1 MIMTTMKEGVM
12 NIRKIALTVFSIA
25 MALSLIA
32 ASVLPAT
39 GFRIKKGETA
49 SFNQGRAGV
58 SFTNS
63 QFTGIVRLSRPDDSR
78 IKAVNHPDFRGSLLE
93 VRFNKSGGE
102 KVRYV
107 VGAVY
112 VYFLLRQADLRD
124 WEHGE
129 LALYRYDSWGN
140 QWKECP
146 AFLVTNHGSRP
157 RLACRIHTFSVY
169 GLAETS
175 LEN

>member
-1 MIMTTMKEGVM
+1 M
-12 NIRKIALTVFSIA
+12 NNRKIALTVFSIV

-39 GFRIKKGETA
+39 GFRIKKGESV

-63 QFTGIVRLSRPDDSR
+63 QFTGVVRLARPDDSR
-78 IKAVNHPDFRGSLLE
+78 IRAVNHPDFRYSLLD
-93 VRFNKSGGE
+93 VRLNKSGGE

-107 VGAVY
+107 LGAVY
-112 VYFLLRQADLRD
+112 VYFLLKPADLRD

-129 LALYRYDSWGN
+129 LALYAYDSWGN

-157 RLACRIHTFSVY
+157 RLACRIRTFSVY
-169 GLAETS
+169 GLVETS
-175 LEN
+175 LDD

>member
-1 MIMTTMKEGVM
+1 MMMTGMKEGVM
-12 NIRKIALTVFSIA
+12 NIRKMTLTAFVIAI
-25 MALSLIA
+25 ALSLIA

-39 GFRIKKGETA
+39 GFRIKAGETA
-49 SFNQGRAGV
+49 SFNLGRAGV

-63 QFTGIVRLSRPDDSR
+63 FYTGIVRLSRPDDSR

-107 VGAVY
+107 TGAVY
-112 VYFLLRQADLRD
+112 VYFLLKPADLRD

-129 LALYRYDSWGN
+129 LALFAYDSWG
-140 QWKECP
+140 
-146 AFLVTNHGSRP
+146 
-157 RLACRIHTFSVY
+157 
-169 GLAETS
+169 
-175 LEN
+175 

>member
-1 MIMTTMKEGVM
+1 MIKNRKKEGVM
-12 NIRKIALTVFSIA
+12 NIKKIALTVFPTVI
-25 MALSLIA
+25 ALSLIA

-39 GFRIKKGETA
+39 GFRIKEGETA

-58 SFTNS
+58 TFTDS
-63 QFTGIVRLSRPDDSR
+63 RFSGIVRLARPDDSR
-78 IKAVNHPDFRGSLLE
+78 IKAVNHPDFKYSLLE
-93 VRFNKSGGE
+93 VRFNTSDGA

-112 VYFLLRQADLRD
+112 VYFLLKQSDLRD

-129 LALYRYDSWGN
+129 LALYMYDSWGN

-157 RLACRIHTFSVY
+157 RLACRIRTFSVY